1 VPGNQ
6 RNNTSN
12 NILRNVTGNNSS
24 RVTNNITLSLK
35 DKVINFH
42 SYLKQFKDKPEL
54 IKIIKYLIDE
64 FNYVPLKLENDSTK
78 IEVSLVKDL
87 EWKLPISII

>member
-1 VPGNQ
+1 M
-6 RNNTSN
+6 
-12 NILRNVTGNNSS
+12 TGNNSS
-24 RVTNNITLSLK
+24 RVTNNNPLSLK

-54 IKIIKYLIDE
+54 IKITKYLIDE

-78 IEVSLVKDL
+78 IEVSLVKDI